1 MHTKFNRLIHLLED
15 GLLVFTLGAMILLA
29 LSQIVLR
36 NFFDSGIEWSDP
48 LLRVMVMWLG
58 LLGAIA
64 ATKQNNHISID
75 VVSRL
80 LPNKG
85 KVISAVIANLF
96 SAIIC
101 AIVSYYALQFVLME
115 YEDGMMAFSGIPA
128 WLCESIIPVGFGL
141 MALRF
146 LLNIGPSLKL
156 LADEPSNQQQPP
168 Q

>member
-1 MHTKFNRLIHLLED
+1 MHKKINRFIHLLED

-36 NFFDSGIEWSDP
+36 NVFDSGIEWSDP

-64 ATKQNNHISID
+64 ATKQSNHIKID

-101 AIVSYYALQFVLME
+101 AIVSYYALQFVLMD
-115 YEDGMMAFSGIPA
+115 YEDGMTAFSGVPA
-128 WLCESIIPVGFGL
+128 WLCESIIPIGFGL

-146 LLNIGPSLKL
+146 LINIGPSFKYWS
-156 LADEPSNQQQPP
+156 DEPGNFQPSK
-168 Q
+168 

>member
-1 MHTKFNRLIHLLED
+1 MHRKINRFIHLFED
-15 GLLVFTLGAMILLA
+15 GLLIFMLGSMILLA
-29 LSQIVLR
+29 LSQIILR
-36 NFFDSGIEWSDP
+36 NFFDSGVEWSEP

-64 ATKQNNHISID
+64 ATKQSNHIKID

-85 KVISAVIANLF
+85 KVISTVIANLF

-101 AIVSYYALQFVLME
+101 IIVSYYALQFVLMD
-115 YEDGMMAFSGIPA
+115 YEDGMMAFSNVPA

-146 LLNIGPSLKL
+146 LINIGPNVKQWT
-156 LADEPSNQQQPP
+156 DEPNNVP
-168 Q
+168 QSSK